1 MKLWEINLGIN
12 TEYRMTFGVNRINV
26 ICKDGD
32 LYKENETSMDIG
44 LARLTDLYTLNFL
57 VNDCSF
63 DVLWDKLEKDTKVI
77 CLYGGYRWLNRHLKE
92 YKDGKILVY
101 EEGRTSHTDNGNWDL
116 FKIED
121 VKL

>member
-1 MKLWEINLGIN
+1 MKLSEINLNIN
-12 TEYRMTFGVNRINV
+12 TEYRMTFGVNRFNV

-32 LYKENETSMDIG
+32 LYKATTTG
-44 LARLTDLYTLNFL
+44 LGLKKLTDEYCLDFL
-57 VNDCSF
+57 INGCSF

-77 CLYGGYRWLNRHLKE
+77 CLYGGYHWLNRHLKE

-101 EEGRTSHTDNGNWDL
+101 EEGRTSHTDNGNWDS

-121 VKL
+121 VKLY